1 MLNKSN
7 PAVIFGLNETG
18 LAIGRSLGR
27 HGIKVYGISHS
38 KGIAYYSKYI
48 NGQVFPHPIYQES
61 EFIKKIDKFC
71 QEFQKKPILFIDSD
85 EYLMFYAKNSSFI
98 DKHFLSNLPDA
109 ELVKSIL
116 DKYTQY
122 KLAIHSDINV
132 PKTIFVD
139 NVERI
144 NEIKKDLEYPVF
156 VKARDVNIWRKMV
169 SGTKKGFI
177 INDKNEL
184 IEKLK
189 SLDKNNVPVIIQE
202 IVKSPDNQNYKICVY
217 ISSAGDY
224 KLVFTLRKIHQYPI
238 HFGIGSSVMSYKYP
252 LLVETGL
259 KLFSSIGYRGV
270 GSAEFKYDEKDSKL
284 KLIEI
289 NPRYW
294 QQNSLA
300 DFCGMNF
307 PLMDYQEAA
316 GQSPGKIE
324 FFRENL
330 KWVNLYLDFTSYLE
344 YKKEGEIT
352 FSKWLRDLK
361 GEKTISYLSWD
372 DITPLFLR
380 LFRISI
386 RRVMYFKKKLFK

>member
-48 NGQVFPHPIYQES
+48 NGQVFPHPINQES
-61 EFIKKIDKFC
+61 EFIKNINNFC
-71 QEFQKKPILFIDSD
+71 QRFQKKPVLFIDSD

-98 DKHFLSNLPDA
+98 NKHFLSNLPGA
-109 ELVKSIL
+109 ELVKSIS
-116 DKYTQY
+116 DKYIQY
-122 KLAIHSDINV
+122 KLAINFDIDV
-132 PKTIFVD
+132 PKTMFVD
-139 NVERI
+139 NLERI
-144 NEIKKDLEYPVF
+144 NEIETDLEYPVF
-156 VKARDVNIWRKMV
+156 IKARDVNIWRKKV
-169 SGTKKGFI
+169 SGSQKGFI
-177 INDKNEL
+177 INEKNEL
-184 IEKLK
+184 IEELK
-189 SLDKNNVPVIIQE
+189 ILEEKNVPVIIQE

-252 LLVETGL
+252 LLEETGL
-259 KLFSSIGYRGV
+259 RLYSSIGYRGV
-270 GSAEFKYDEKDSKL
+270 GSAEFKYDEKDGKL

-307 PLMDYQEAA
+307 PLMDYLEAA

-330 KWVNLYLDFTSYLE
+330 KWVNLYLDFTSYLA

-352 FSKWLRDLK
+352 FSKWLKDLK
-361 GEKTISYLSWD
+361 GKKTISYLSWD
-372 DITPLFLR
+372 DITPFFRHLFIIILR
-380 LFRISI
+380 RII
-386 RRVMYFKKKLFK
+386 YIKKKIFK